1 MKKALTGIVV
11 TAAAFVG
18 VTLATIQPAQASST
32 KFTASEINKPTGY
45 FNSTKAQY
53 AFHWK
58 TVKNKKGTVH
68 YLIFGDFSK
77 PALST
82 GVVSAK
88 YKLSKTHR
96 TLTTTYRAIDS
107 KGNLGKTYKF
117 TLYKQSSTKYRGYLT
132 YQGVNVHQL
141 STKGTA
147 YTFTKT
153 KTSPATKF
161 AQYAKP
167 TLTSYYTD
175 ELNANVQKEYQEGIA
190 AGKNYKDPAT
200 DSDVQ
205 AKIKDTVNTQV
216 ASDLVTLAKSFN
228 G

>member
-1 MKKALTGIVV
+1 
-11 TAAAFVG
+11 
-18 VTLATIQPAQASST
+18 
-32 KFTASEINKPTGY
+32 
-45 FNSTKAQY
+45 
-53 AFHWK
+53 
-58 TVKNKKGTVH
+58 
-68 YLIFGDFSK
+68 
-77 PALST
+77 
-82 GVVSAK
+82 
-88 YKLSKTHR
+88 
-96 TLTTTYRAIDS
+96 
-107 KGNLGKTYKF
+107 
-117 TLYKQSSTKYRGYLT
+117 LYKQSSTKYRGYLT